1 MYLTLLLLRESE
13 EWLAPNFSI
22 HVHKYTQT
30 TMICLQLL
38 TNRHTPEVESCVNI
52 LKVEGGKQCVKMSST
67 VYQKSKSCINIL
79 EVKGHEQCVNM
90 SCMKRQNDNMDQVK
104 RQLFI
109 DEAYLKT
116 SAWKGVLKTSTKTKI
131 STYNYPST
139 TTLLSGGLV
148 HEISRSFH
156 YWQLAPKWRLLPWLA
171 NPGNPAMSPHTGK
184 GNRHPTHW

>member
-1 MYLTLLLLRESE
+1 
-13 EWLAPNFSI
+13 
-22 HVHKYTQT
+22 
-30 TMICLQLL
+30 
-38 TNRHTPEVESCVNI
+38 
-52 LKVEGGKQCVKMSST
+52 
-67 VYQKSKSCINIL
+67 
-79 EVKGHEQCVNM
+79 
-90 SCMKRQNDNMDQVK
+90 MDQVK

-184 GNRHPTHW
+184 GNRHPTHWYSSVNREGRGEENCPDDELPLQTTLKVHTHSKRKNASNKEQLEFQHLRMCKKKRLIARECWMDALCC